1 VSSGV
6 EPTGPIATPYHVASR
21 NSALQKWSV
30 TIPSTEMTRAIWQ
43 QLVFQL
49 LLGLGLLVGL
59 GHFILWWS
67 VLFVSGGN
75 LLIDALGL
83 LSGPFL
89 TLPAVVISLFSRR
102 VGGSLLVIG
111 SVVSLATTAIADI
124 EVALTFA
131 WMVSVPML
139 LLGVGFLWCA
149 RRTFPVS

>member
-1 VSSGV
+1 
-6 EPTGPIATPYHVASR
+6 
-21 NSALQKWSV
+21 
-30 TIPSTEMTRAIWQ
+30 MTKAIWR

-59 GHFILWWS
+59 GHFIRWWS
-67 VLFVSGGN
+67 ALFVSGGN
-75 LLIDALGL
+75 LLIDAVGL
-83 LSGPFL
+83 LCGPFL

-111 SVVSLATTAIADI
+111 SVVSLATIAIADI
-124 EVALTFA
+124 EAALTFA